1 MNDAD
6 EIFEKG
12 FEDVVAIGN
21 RLAEEQDEDLWDV
34 ADGLLAGAIQFWLYS
49 RQPCGDPRCADCA
62 PIATAAGRLQ
72 ALLDDAKRYAEDSE
86 YFHQPTD
93 VNIGRA

>member
-1 MNDAD
+1 MSDTDQIFNDS
-6 EIFEKG
+6 FEH
-12 FEDVVAIGN
+12 VVALGN
-21 RLAEEQDEDLWDV
+21 RMAESRDDELWDV

-49 RQPCGDPRCADCA
+49 RQPCGDPRCADCT

-72 ALLDDAKRYAEDSE
+72 TLLEEVKQHAEESE

>member
-1 MNDAD
+1 MGDPEQIFNDS
-6 EIFEKG
+6 FER
-12 FEDVVAIGN
+12 VVALGN
-21 RLAEEQDEDLWDV
+21 RLAQQRDDELWDV

-62 PIATAAGRLQ
+62 PIATSTGRLQ
-72 ALLDDAKRYAEDSE
+72 TLLEEAKQHAEESE

-93 VNIGRA
+93 VNSGRA

>member
-1 MNDAD
+1 MSDTD
-6 EIFEKG
+6 EIFEQG
-12 FEDVVAIGN
+12 FEGVVALGN
-21 RLAEEQDEDLWDV
+21 RLGEEEEEDLWDV

-62 PIATAAGRLQ
+62 PIATANGRLQ
-72 ALLDDAKRYAEDSE
+72 ALLDDAKRYAQDSE

>member
-1 MNDAD
+1 MTDPDQFFND
-6 EIFEKG
+6 G
-12 FEDVVAIGN
+12 FDGVVALGN
-21 RLAEEQDEDLWDV
+21 RLAENHDDEVWDV
-34 ADGLLAGAIQFWLYS
+34 ADGILAGAIQFWLYS
-49 RQPCGDPRCADCA
+49 RQPCGDARCTDCA

-72 ALLDDAKRYAEDSE
+72 TLLDVGKQYAEESE